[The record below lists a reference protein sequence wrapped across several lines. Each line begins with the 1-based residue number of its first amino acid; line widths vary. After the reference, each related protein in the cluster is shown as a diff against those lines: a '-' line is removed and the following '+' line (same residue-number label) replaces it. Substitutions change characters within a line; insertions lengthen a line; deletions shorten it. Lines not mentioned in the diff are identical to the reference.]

1 MKIGYKKL
9 WLAFGTLGLG
19 VSPLLGCTHLI
30 SSVVLTDPTLN
41 RTSRQLAA
49 QEGFRASMLTVSD
62 HKVFEV
68 NILKTPLMLLS
79 DVTEQRVIEPNDC
92 SNEETAAKEGT
103 CAREVAPDFVCGAT
117 DLKVVPQSLGLKWR
131 LFVVPAVGLYV
142 VELAQLAP
150 NASVTQTNAN
160 LESSKAAANYSK
172 RLSLAFA
179 DMASLETALPYFS
192 GVAWEELASMLET
205 KTPTTCTDLQFA
217 EHDGYNFPVKCT
229 NVAKDYVFTVNKFVS
244 FNDGF
249 YFPKIF
255 TWNAGF
261 ESVRPKANSQ
271 QANQANTGDLTQNKT
286 KASVKAT
293 TKTHPNISE
302 VSTKEYC
309 FSVRGA
315 APIKGNVA
323 TNDIFRRALT
333 EIETGIAQGRIRR
346 VSAQEGIIK
355 IAEFLE

>member
-1 MKIGYKKL
+1 MPRSL
-9 WLAFGTLGLG
+9 TL
-19 VSPLLGCTHLI
+19 
-30 SSVVLTDPTLN
+30 
-41 RTSRQLAA
+41 
-49 QEGFRASMLTVSD
+49 
-62 HKVFEV
+62 
-68 NILKTPLMLLS
+68 
-79 DVTEQRVIEPNDC
+79 
-92 SNEETAAKEGT
+92 
-103 CAREVAPDFVCGAT
+103 
-117 DLKVVPQSLGLKWR
+117 
-131 LFVVPAVGLYV
+131 
-142 VELAQLAP
+142 
-150 NASVTQTNAN
+150 
-160 LESSKAAANYSK
+160 
-172 RLSLAFA
+172 
-179 DMASLETALPYFS
+179 
-192 GVAWEELASMLET
+192 
-205 KTPTTCTDLQFA
+205 
-217 EHDGYNFPVKCT
+217 
-229 NVAKDYVFTVNKFVS
+229 
-244 FNDGF
+244 
-249 YFPKIF
+249 
-255 TWNAGF
+255 NAGF

>member
-19 VSPLLGCTHLI
+19 VSTLLGCTHLI
-30 SSVVLTDPTLN
+30 SSVVLTDPALN

-79 DVTEQRVIEPNDC
+79 DVTEQRVIEPNDS
-92 SNEETAAKEGT
+92 SNEETFAQEET
-103 CAREVAPDFVCGAT
+103 CAQEVASDFVCGAT

-131 LFVVPAVGLYV
+131 LFVV
-142 VELAQLAP
+142 QLAP
-150 NASVTQTNAN
+150 NASVTQTNAA
-160 LESSKAAANYSK
+160 LESSKAVANYSK

-217 EHDGYNFPVKCT
+217 EHDWYSFPVKCT

-261 ESVRPKANSQ
+261 ESVRPKA
-271 QANQANTGDLTQNKT
+271 
-286 KASVKAT
+286 T
-293 TKTHPNISE
+293 TKTHLNISE